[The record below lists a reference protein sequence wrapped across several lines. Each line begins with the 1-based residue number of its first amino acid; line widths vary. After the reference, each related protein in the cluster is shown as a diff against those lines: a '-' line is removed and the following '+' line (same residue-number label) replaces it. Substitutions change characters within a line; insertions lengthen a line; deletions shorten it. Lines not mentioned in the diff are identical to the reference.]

1 MTAPAC
7 SRVTFWLVLST
18 ITATRNSAVA
28 CPGGNV
34 GSSVG
39 AVNEVPGWLVALM
52 MDGTAVVTPP
62 NSDVGV
68 PSDAELEVLQARTS
82 RKRAEAAGSRFF
94 ILERVAAA
102 LQAAAPPGSRSSCWH
117 GSGQV
122 VPCWGSARRPRRH
135 PPPAPPPIHAENP
148 QGRWPVQAG
157 PPERQAPSSR
167 GPGAAW

>member
-39 AVNEVPGWLVALM
+39 AVNEVPGWLVAPI
-52 MDGTAVVTPP
+52 MDGIAVVTPP

-68 PSDAELEVLQARTS
+68 PSDAGLEVLQARTS

-102 LQAAAPPGSRSSCWH
+102 LQAALLSATQSLCSH
-117 GSGQV
+117 GSGQAV
-122 VPCWGSARRPRRH
+122 
-135 PPPAPPPIHAENP
+135 
-148 QGRWPVQAG
+148 
-157 PPERQAPSSR
+157 
-167 GPGAAW
+167 